1 MKNYT
6 TKKKFNI
13 IIPAIKIE
21 KELLYCL
28 KKLEKINY
36 RNFFVTIVL
45 DYKNFK
51 KLNKYT
57 FKLKTIISGGVNMA
71 RKRNLAA
78 KKFKSDY
85 VAFLDSDAYPNKN
98 WLKYA
103 NLYLSQKKSLVVG
116 GPNIPFPKQTYNE
129 MLCHYCKRSFFLM
142 GHLAYRKY
150 KSKKKYINDWLES
163 CNFLLRRDLFLKNNG
178 MNEKIFIGEDLD
190 FFNRLKKATKN
201 LKILFCPKLLIYHK
215 EREIKKFFFQ
225 RLSFGMYVFSGVNFS
240 SGIRGLLASF
250 PLLTLAIIIG
260 LLFSSISLK
269 AKLITLFSFI
279 IIINLLIIFDVKKY
293 LSSVKKIIFVTV
305 LLNLLNLFFA
315 VGGVLTLL
323 GLRSL
328 IEKKLYR
335 YSRQKN

>member
-1 MKNYT
+1 MN
-6 TKKKFNI
+6 KKKFNV

-28 KKLEKINY
+28 KKLEKIKY
-36 RNFFVTIVL
+36 KNFFVTIVL

-51 KLNKYT
+51 KLDKYS
-57 FKLKTIISGGVNMA
+57 FKLRTIISGSVNMA

-103 NLYLSQKKSLVVG
+103 DLYLSKEKILVVG
-116 GPNIPFPKQTYNE
+116 GPNIPFPKQTYTE
-129 MLCHYCKRSFFLM
+129 MLCHYCKRSFFLN

-178 MNEKIFIGEDLD
+178 MNEKIFIGEDQE
-190 FFNRLKKATKN
+190 FFNRLKIKTKK
-201 LKILFCPKLLIYHK
+201 LKILFSPKLHIYHK
-215 EREIKKFFFQ
+215 EREINKFCLQ
-225 RLSFGMYVFSGVNFS
+225 RISFGMDVFSGINFS
-240 SGIRGLLASF
+240 SGIRGLLVSL
-250 PLLTLAIIIG
+250 PLLTLIIIIG
-260 LLFSSISLK
+260 LLFSSLSFTI
-269 AKLITLFSFI
+269 KLIILLPFI

-293 LSSVKKIIFVTV
+293 LSSVKDIVFVTM
-305 LLNLLNLFFA
+305 LLNFLNLIYA
-315 VGGVLTLL
+315 IGGVLTFL

-335 YSRQKN
+335 YSREKD

>member
-1 MKNYT
+1 MK
-6 TKKKFNI
+6 KKKFNI

-36 RNFFVTIVL
+36 KNFFVTIVL

-57 FKLKTIISGGVNMA
+57 FKLKTIISGSVNMA

-103 NLYLSQKKSLVVG
+103 NLYFSKEKSLVVG
-116 GPNIPFPKQTYNE
+116 GPNIPFPKQTYTE
-129 MLCHYCKRSFFLM
+129 MLCHYCKRSFFLN

-163 CNFLLRRDLFLKNNG
+163 CNFLLSRDLFLKNNG
-178 MNEKIFIGEDLD
+178 MNEKIFIGEDQE
-190 FFNRLKKATKN
+190 FFKRLKTRIKN
-201 LKILFCPKLLIYHK
+201 LKILFCPKLFVYHK
-215 EREIKKFFFQ
+215 ERGINKFFLQ
-225 RLSFGMYVFSGVNFS
+225 RISFGMDVFSGINFS
-240 SGIRGLLASF
+240 SGISGLLVSF
-250 PLLTLAIIIG
+250 PLLTLIIIIG
-260 LLFSSISLK
+260 LLFSSLSLK
-269 AKLITLFSFI
+269 IKLVTLLSFMI
-279 IIINLLIIFDVKKY
+279 IVNLLIIFDVKKY
-293 LSSVKKIIFVTV
+293 LSSVKKITFVTI
-305 LLNLLNLFFA
+305 LLNLLNLTYA
-315 VGGVLTLL
+315 IGGVLTFL

-335 YSRQKN
+335 YSRVKD